1 MTTEKP
7 GIGRAM
13 MRYAGGVKKEMKQA
27 QGARA
32 KMSVAG
38 SGAAG
43 APMALLA
50 ESAKDLLKPKGTFWG
65 IFTKNKSVMGI
76 NLSVGSLL
84 KQSQVF
90 TSSVSSILQI
100 IGALVDVFIAPFLIP
115 LIIPLLKKMASFIGP
130 VREWAQALAEKWVP
144 KIQKFF
150 SDIWSGDGSFWS
162 KIGETAKGM
171 LMGAFKATGL
181 YDWYMDAD
189 VTSVIGA
196 FRESINLIVKLLQS
210 LGILE
215 APGTVKPHPLTPT
228 IQDSWTITNTIL
240 ESKKSEKAMKEM
252 GGVRGSYSDY
262 SFFGGGMDYGGSQV
276 QPGMSRIFA
285 GTGSNRQG
293 GMIGAGMADPN
304 DISLYNSQND
314 GGTELKKDKR
324 KASPTPSATYYFG
337 YDEN

>member
-27 QGARA
+27 RGARE

-100 IGALVDVFIAPFLIP
+100 IGALVDVFVAPFLVP
-115 LIIPLLKKMASFIGP
+115 LIVPLIKKMASFIGP
-130 VREWAQALAEKWVP
+130 VREYAAALAEKWVP
-144 KIQKFF
+144 KISKFF

-162 KIGETAKGM
+162 KVGDTIKG
-171 LMGAFKATGL
+171 LVKGAFKATGL
-181 YDWYMDAD
+181 YDWYMDQE
-189 VTSVIGA
+189 VWTVVGF
-196 FRESINLIVKLLQS
+196 FRES
-210 LGILE
+210 LE
-215 APGTVKPHPLTPT
+215 ALMEMLRFFGIIEDKEMPQPETIISKGPAPMPSGAGTDSQAANPFFDVGSGFGNDFQTRNLYQT
-228 IQDSWTITNTIL
+228 DMSWT
-240 ESKKSEKAMKEM
+240 M
-252 GGVRGSYSDY
+252 G
-262 SFFGGGMDYGGSQV
+262 
-276 QPGMSRIFA
+276 
-285 GTGSNRQG
+285 
-293 GMIGAGMADPN
+293 PN
-304 DISLYNSQND
+304 DFYMNNSQND
-314 GGTELKKDKR
+314 GGVETKKDKR
-324 KASPTPSATYYFG
+324 SHGAPPAGSWSTASWYSEEG
-337 YDEN
+337 